1 MIPLPSWEMITIQNF
16 RMFPGFLLVVLPLL
30 WLGSCVL
37 TWIVLFVP
45 FSQPNILGESVKA
58 VFSLFSPFFSVAILV
73 IMLNIWFGRRIYEV
87 RNGWLHTE
95 KRLFGLRWDAFDYDP
110 DLLSECSM
118 AHMDEHTTLNGME
131 LERLRHAGAVIR
143 RRGKMGTE
151 YPASCWV
158 CRLVYDEQILFLHA
172 SPSQKPVGRLAE
184 FMETVIRTH
193 REKHT

>member
-95 KRLFGLRWDAFDYDP
+95 KGYSASVGMLLIMIRIFCRNAPWLIWMNIRL
-110 DLLSECSM
+110 
-118 AHMDEHTTLNGME
+118 
-131 LERLRHAGAVIR
+131 
-143 RRGKMGTE
+143 
-151 YPASCWV
+151 
-158 CRLVYDEQILFLHA
+158 
-172 SPSQKPVGRLAE
+172 
-184 FMETVIRTH
+184 
-193 REKHT
+193 